1 MFLFSW
7 KGINKLG
14 VVKQIELFIP
24 VLQIR
29 IGVNADPDPDTA
41 FYLITD
47 LDHGS

>member
-7 KGINKLG
+7 KGINKSG

-24 VLQIR
+24 MLRIC
-29 IGVNADPDPDTA
+29 IGVNADPEPDTA